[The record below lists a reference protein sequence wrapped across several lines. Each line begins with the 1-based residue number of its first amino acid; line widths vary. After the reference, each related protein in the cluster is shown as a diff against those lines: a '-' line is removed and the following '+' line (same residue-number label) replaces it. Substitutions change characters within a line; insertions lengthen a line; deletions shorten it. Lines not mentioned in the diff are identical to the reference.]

1 MSGVSTRGVTPSSTS
16 HRAGRSDRPPLA
28 PSGSPEGVSGACGE
42 PPRVARPGRPRS
54 AEVDQAILA
63 AAIRMLAEHGFDGL
77 TMEGVASEAGVGKA
91 TLYRR
96 WPSKIDLVLDAIR
109 SMKPMVDIPDHG
121 DVRSDLI
128 EMVTGALSW
137 GGHGDYTEVV
147 SALMSELR
155 RNDELATV
163 YRQQFLA
170 PRRAES
176 LRMIQRGIDR
186 GEVRADVDLDLV
198 LDMLIGTIVYRTT
211 ISGGELT
218 EAVAERAVDQVL
230 RGIAAGPA

>member
-16 HRAGRSDRPPLA
+16 PRAGGTERPPLA
-28 PSGSPEGVSGACGE
+28 PSEPSEGASVASDE

-54 AEVDQAILA
+54 AEVDQVILA
-63 AAIRMLAEHGFDGL
+63 AAIRMLADHGFDGL

-96 WPSKIDLVLDAIR
+96 WPSKTDLVLDAIR
-109 SMKPMVDIPDHG
+109 SMKPMVDHPDHG

-128 EMVTGALSW
+128 ALVAGAISW
-137 GGHGDYTEVV
+137 GGDGEYTEVV

-155 RNDELATV
+155 RNSELAAV
-163 YRQQFLA
+163 YREKFLA
-170 PRRAES
+170 PRRVES
-176 LRMIQRGIDR
+176 LALIRRGIDR
-186 GEVRADVDLDLV
+186 GEIRADVDVDLV
-198 LDMLIGTIVYRTT
+198 LDMLIGTIIYRSMIT
-211 ISGGELT
+211 GGELT

-230 RGIAAGPA
+230 QGISVE

>member
-1 MSGVSTRGVTPSSTS
+1 M
-16 HRAGRSDRPPLA
+16 
-28 PSGSPEGVSGACGE
+28 
-42 PPRVARPGRPRS
+42 
-54 AEVDQAILA
+54 EVDQAILA
-63 AAIRMLAEHGFDGL
+63 AAIRMLADHGYDGL

-121 DVRSDLI
+121 SVRADLI
-128 EMVTGALSW
+128 DLLQGAVSW
-137 GGHGDYTEVV
+137 GGDGDYTEVL

-155 RNDELATV
+155 RNSELATV
-163 YRQQFLA
+163 YREQFLA

-176 LRMIQRGIDR
+176 TMMIQRGIDR
-186 GEVRADVDLDLV
+186 GEVRPDVDLELV

-230 RGIAAGPA
+230 RGIATG

>member
-1 MSGVSTRGVTPSSTS
+1 MMSGVSPRGVTPTS
-16 HRAGRSDRPPLA
+16 RPQSLA
-28 PSGSPEGVSGACGE
+28 PSGPPEGASAVPE
-42 PPRVARPGRPRS
+42 PDGSSSPPAARPGRPRS
-54 AEVDQAILA
+54 VEVDQAILA
-63 AAIRMLAEHGFDGL
+63 AAIRMLADHGYDGL

-121 DVRSDLI
+121 DIRTDLV
-128 EMVTGALSW
+128 EMVTGAVSW
-137 GGHGDYTEVV
+137 GGDGEYTEVV

-155 RNDELATV
+155 RNSELATV
-163 YRQQFLA
+163 YREQFLA

-176 LRMIQRGIDR
+176 MRIIQRGIDR
-186 GEVRADVDLDLV
+186 GEVRSDVDLDLV
-198 LDMLIGTIVYRTT
+198 LDMLIGAIVYRTT

-218 EAVAERAVDQVL
+218 EAVAERAVDQAL
-230 RGIAAGPA
+230 RGIAAG